1 MKLKKENEYNKYQ
14 LKNNY
19 IKKVN
24 FQFDDD
30 DIFEGFTDG
39 TLWNGWNQIF
49 VNSDVFV
56 MILESWAIE
65 RNICISEL
73 IQTDWFDNDC
83 DLPLSTRY
91 NTIDSQIVFDLNGF
105 VTTIYKGLTENE
117 LMDLYQIQ
125 ELMESDIFDVSPFED
140 EEENERYNNELY
152 QSLVKAI
159 TIFENK

>member
-1 MKLKKENEYNKYQ
+1 
-14 LKNNY
+14 
-19 IKKVN
+19 
-24 FQFDDD
+24 
-30 DIFEGFTDG
+30 
-39 TLWNGWNQIF
+39 
-49 VNSDVFV
+49 
-56 MILESWAIE
+56 MILESWSIK

-73 IQTDWFDNDC
+73 IQTDWFDYDC
-83 DLPLSTRY
+83 DLPLSSKY
-91 NTIDSQIVFDLNGF
+91 TINDEIVFDLNGF

-140 EEENERYNNELY
+140 EQENERYNNELY